1 MPFNMLVTS
10 CYIQETSFKDKGADS
25 PNISIRLKSPN
36 SERLIFFVIDE
47 NNNPKSQFR
56 QFFNMNGSGEN
67 ICDLLIYY
75 TDNGIGENSL
85 TITES
90 KGTDFDKAADQ
101 IINTFNKLK
110 SKKEFCNN
118 SYCKG
123 LILKACCVSKRA
135 KVVGMDDKKKR
146 AEKKVIEKTGL
157 KSRDCAFIEPDDLYG
172 FINGTKAAIR
182 NKKSRK

>member
-1 MPFNMLVTS
+1 MLVTS
-10 CYIQETSFKDKGADS
+10 CYIQETSFKDKSPDS
-25 PNISIRLKSPN
+25 PSISIRLKNPD
-36 SERLIFFVIDE
+36 SERLMFFVIDE

-75 TDNGIGENSL
+75 TDNNIGENSL

-101 IINTFNKLK
+101 IINTYSKLK
-110 SKKEFCNN
+110 SKKEFCSN

-135 KVVGMDDKKKR
+135 KVVGMDDKKKK
-146 AEKKVIEKTGL
+146 AERRVIEKTGL
-157 KSRDCAFIEPDDLYG
+157 KSKDCAFIKPEELYN
-172 FINGTKAAIR
+172 FINSTKTSRIR
-182 NKKSRK
+182 RK

>member
-10 CYIQETSFKDKGADS
+10 CYIQETSFKDKGPDS
-25 PNISIRLKSPN
+25 PSISIRLKNPN
-36 SERLIFFVIDE
+36 FERLIFFVIDE
-47 NNNPKSQFR
+47 NSNPKSQFR
-56 QFFNMNGSGEN
+56 RFFNMSESGEN

-75 TDNGIGENSL
+75 TDYNTGENSL

-101 IINTFNKLK
+101 IINTYSKLK

-118 SYCKG
+118 DYCKG

-135 KVVGMDDKKKR
+135 KIVGMDDKKKK
-146 AEKKVIEKTGL
+146 AQKKVIEKTGL
-157 KSRDCAFIEPDDLYG
+157 KPKDCAFIKPEELYG
-172 FINGTKAAIR
+172 FINSTKA
-182 NKKSRK
+182 SRSK